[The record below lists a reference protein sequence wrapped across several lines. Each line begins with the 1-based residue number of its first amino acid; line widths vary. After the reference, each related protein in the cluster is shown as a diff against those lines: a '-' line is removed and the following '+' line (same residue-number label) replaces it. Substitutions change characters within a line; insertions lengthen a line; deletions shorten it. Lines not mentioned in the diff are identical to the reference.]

1 MDNPAKKTEY
11 KALDIIAQK
20 VKQFEQL
27 HYLDMAVAD
36 NHEAIQA
43 RTLLEGI
50 IQRNGYKINYNRN
63 SKKSILKIEKQ

>member
-1 MDNPAKKTEY
+1 MDNLAKKTDY

-27 HYLDMAVAD
+27 HYLDMAETD
-36 NHEAIQA
+36 NYEAIQA

-50 IQRNGYKINYNRN
+50 IQRNGYKINYNKN